1 MWKTPKNLKS
11 KSISA
16 LRVTFVTAVAMLV
29 AAPLFA
35 QSTTTYTEYAASFT
49 CGVIN
54 PGSTS
59 IAPAD
64 YYTTINVHNPNLF
77 TSDSP
82 ISFLKKAVLAH
93 SEGITPTAPSA
104 FKQDSLS
111 NDYAEVITCNTI
123 RNLLG
128 SAAPS
133 APGFIEGY
141 VVIVVP
147 PASSPNQLDVV
158 GIYTSSNNP
167 PTALQIVPIAPRII
181 TPPPAGAAVSGAVN

>member
-1 MWKTPKNLKS
+1 MWKTLKNLKS
-11 KSISA
+11 KSITA
-16 LRVTFVTAVAMLV
+16 LRVASIAAVAMLV

-128 SAAPS
+128 SAAPA

>member
-147 PASSPNQLDVV
+147 PASSPINW
-158 GIYTSSNNP
+158 T
-167 PTALQIVPIAPRII
+167 
-181 TPPPAGAAVSGAVN
+181 